1 MADQEKVKVFF
12 SLDCCRIEV
21 HDINVDRGVWGRTP
35 LLLQNNFQSSE
46 TDILNLIMKSEKE
59 LFSKLIS
66 IC

>member
-1 MADQEKVKVFF
+1 MADQAKVKAFF

-46 TDILNLIMKSEKE
+46 TEILNLIMKSEKKT
-59 LFSKLIS
+59 FFF
-66 IC
+66 